1 MRKLILAVL
10 VVLVFFS
17 GSCSEVNKDTTDTCK
32 FSETTKSTSVT
43 RNESIFSSSDSKAVE
58 SNAYHPAPTYAE
70 LVSEPKKE
78 IDNTLTEKPSSSIP
92 ALSSTSMKTTLPK
105 EEIKQKETTT
115 TVNVPKEHQNT
126 NVAETKTSMTS
137 AVTSDLSKETL
148 KSEEHTSSPTSEGT
162 IPKSAYDYEFDI
174 SIIRSDCIGIGK
186 DMGLRLDSSL
196 SPNNATWWNPVT
208 ASQNNQGSSLRQSL
222 NSYIRFHTLENLYSY
237 GIDQITSFN
246 IYCEARENGAYLIYF
261 LFA

>member
-17 GSCSEVNKDTTDTCK
+17 CSCSEVNKDTTDTCK
-32 FSETTKSTSVT
+32 FSETTKSTSIT

-78 IDNTLTEKPSSSIP
+78 IDTTLTEKPSSTIP
-92 ALSSTSMKTTLPK
+92 ALSSTSMETTLPK
-105 EEIKQKETTT
+105 EETKQKETTT
-115 TVNVPKEHQNT
+115 TVNVPKEHQN
-126 NVAETKTSMTS
+126 
-137 AVTSDLSKETL
+137 
-148 KSEEHTSSPTSEGT
+148 TSSPTSEGT

-174 SIIRSDCIGIGK
+174 SIIKSDCIGIGK

-208 ASQNNQGSSLRQSL
+208 ASQNNQGPSLRQSL